1 MTKEKLKK
9 KAEYIITHAV
19 GRDEI
24 DDFANAVI
32 KFIECEEKDDEKE

>member
-1 MTKEKLKK
+1 MTGIELIEQ
-9 KAEYIITHAV
+9 ANYIIHHAV

-32 KFIECEEKDDEKE
+32 EYLEKDGEQEG